1 LVAKL
6 FVDVTPLKNLPN
18 YIYTKEEMNILLIH
32 PRMGHGPVTDQ
43 DRGTLRAKL
52 FTDPVLTLPAV
63 AATIPKKHHIRLL
76 HEDQEDIDY
85 SKKFDLV
92 GISCFTMFA
101 PRAYEIADEYRTR
114 NVPVVL
120 GGYHPTA
127 MPKEAKQHAD
137 SVVIGEAE
145 QTLPRL
151 LIDFEKGKLKPFYR
165 SRTWAKPEDI
175 SPLRRDL
182 LHFKPLVGGLFATRG
197 CPHRCEFCSITC
209 FYKHTY
215 RKRPIENV
223 IKEMKDISN
232 KFVLLHDANLTVDL
246 DYSKALFRAMI
257 REKINKRWQGNGNI
271 YALGKDEDFLRLARE
286 SGCICWATGI
296 ESVSQESLNGVKK
309 FNNKV
314 KQYGRWIKNIRKNGM
329 TVMGLFMFGF
339 DEDTPD
345 IFDKTLDAL
354 YEWEIDRGEFSI
366 LTPLPGTPV
375 FDKLEKEGRILTK
388 DWSQY
393 TQTRVVFQPKNMT
406 PEELFE
412 GTRKVA
418 KEFYKPIN
426 FIKRSANIMRVS
438 LNPSTLM
445 FMPIA
450 DLNMRTWYRRDFNI

>member
-1 LVAKL
+1 
-6 FVDVTPLKNLPN
+6 
-18 YIYTKEEMNILLIH
+18 
-32 PRMGHGPVTDQ
+32 
-43 DRGTLRAKL
+43 
-52 FTDPVLTLPAV
+52 
-63 AATIPKKHHIRLL
+63 
-76 HEDQEDIDY
+76 
-85 SKKFDLV
+85 
-92 GISCFTMFA
+92 
-101 PRAYEIADEYRTR
+101 
-114 NVPVVL
+114 
-120 GGYHPTA
+120 
-127 MPKEAKQHAD
+127 
-137 SVVIGEAE
+137 
-145 QTLPRL
+145 
-151 LIDFEKGKLKPFYR
+151 
-165 SRTWAKPEDI
+165 
-175 SPLRRDL
+175 
-182 LHFKPLVGGLFATRG
+182 
-197 CPHRCEFCSITC
+197 
-209 FYKHTY
+209 
-215 RKRPIENV
+215 
-223 IKEMKDISN
+223 MKDISN